1 MAQYGGLSLPLAAS
15 IAGLLV
21 AYLALF
27 PAFFGLVSHALIA
40 RYGPR
45 GLLLV
50 PLAWTAT
57 EYGRLTLFGGFPWV
71 LLGYSQV
78 PWLRVAQVA
87 SLVGVFGVSTIVAA
101 VSTARHGLSC
111 RRRSATVPGAPRR
124 GLRRDRADRV
134 WGAVRLSSGTL
145 LDRRAADSQ
154 SASSRATCRRIR
166 NGIPR
171 RRGRSSTATCASRRR
186 RSARAHS

>member
-27 PAFFGLVSHALIA
+27 PAVFGFVSHALIT

-78 PWLRVAQVA
+78 PWLRLAQVA

-101 VSTARHGLSC
+101 VSTAAAWAVVSRD
-111 RRRSATVPGAPRR
+111 SATVPGAPRR
-124 GLRRDRADRV
+124 GLRRTA
-134 WGAVRLSSGTL
+134 AIRLGSGSIVE
-145 LDRRAADSQ
+145 RYAADAPVDPFE
-154 SASSRATCRRIR
+154 SASSKAMCRRIR
-166 NGIPR
+166 NGIPH
-171 RRGRSSTATCASRRR
+171 RRGTSSTGTCASRRR